1 MNRNFSSILA
11 APRLAVSPL
20 ALALTLTLT
29 LTLTLVSCSQPKYV
43 SDYDYRKAR
52 EAYDAEDYDEAMSL
66 LDK

>member
-11 APRLAVSPL
+11 APLLAVSPL
-20 ALALTLTLT
+20 ALALTLT

-52 EAYDAEDYDEAMSL
+52 EAYEAEDYDEAMSL